1 MPRRSVN
8 VKKEIS
14 AAFLDAERL
23 TWFEL
28 IRKTGISKASLSKHL
43 KDMIRWGLVDI
54 EADVSVR
61 PPVTLY
67 TLCTKKARTA
77 IDYLMVPI
85 AGNIPEFQRMLTA
98 SKKTAEPKRQER
110 FNRVFALVVF
120 NLLVDQLITFETA
133 LALRKHTKSVDDAL
147 ECYSYLWHNSNLSVT
162 SKAVFELLLSDPVYE
177 QLFSNSVGEVIWMA
191 QEIRRKTKSNS
202 SLEQTIR
209 QLMANLG
216 AAKRGGSDP

>member
-1 MPRRSVN
+1 M
-8 VKKEIS
+8 
-14 AAFLDAERL
+14 
-23 TWFEL
+23 
-28 IRKTGISKASLSKHL
+28 
-43 KDMIRWGLVDI
+43 
-54 EADVSVR
+54 
-61 PPVTLY
+61 TLY